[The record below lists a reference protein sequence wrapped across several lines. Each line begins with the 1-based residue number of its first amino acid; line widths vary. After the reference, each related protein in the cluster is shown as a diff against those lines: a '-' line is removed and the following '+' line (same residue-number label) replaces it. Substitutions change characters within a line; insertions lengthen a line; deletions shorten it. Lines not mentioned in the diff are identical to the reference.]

1 MFTKQN
7 DGIEQG
13 CDEDSQRY
21 GLVPL
26 IADGAVDMAQMT
38 KDKVGDGD
46 EHDVKTNDDQSANRE
61 MCRSYL
67 I

>member
-21 GLVPL
+21 GLIPL
-26 IADGAVDMAQMT
+26 IADGAVDMEQML

-46 EHDVKTNDDQSANRE
+46 EDNVETYNR
-61 MCRSYL
+61 
-67 I
+67 